1 MVQAQLNITIRQDR
15 QPTCFGYTNAQVS
28 AIVTGGTTPYAFAW
42 SSGTNNPNS
51 SILSGIG
58 AGNYT
63 VTVTDNGGLSA
74 VQSFSVTQ
82 PTVLSAAPA
91 SVSGNVCAATNENYA
106 ANVTGGVAPYT
117 YRWYNVANT
126 TVGTAAT
133 HLFTNAGQYYVSIT
147 DAIGCSTIKPLI
159 VNAPLVATFDKND
172 VSCGGMCDG
181 SAMAVVTGGK
191 APYSY
196 HWDFMPMSPPNNR
209 THLTSVMF
217 PVPGG
222 NYTCTITDGAGCTRI
237 ISGSIYEPT
246 PVGLNLTITAGN
258 ICQGNASIQAVGT
271 GGFAGT
277 KTYILTGQNN
287 TPLGTNTTGTF
298 TNLGIGEYHLVVKDP
313 NDCPKDTLFSIRDM
327 STFNVSAIK
336 TDASC
341 AGVSNGSA
349 TAQISGGN
357 GPWRYIW
364 SNGATSAHVVNLAS
378 GNYTVSVYDG
388 LNCFKTASVT
398 IGTTSNLTLTT
409 TGVNAACTSNNGS
422 ASVTVQNGTAPYTY
436 AWSSGA
442 TTVNATQLVSGSYV
456 VTVTD
461 ANGCRMVSNPVV
473 ITATNALAATGTSN
487 PAICTATNGSIQITP
502 TSGTAPYNY
511 VLNGSNNAT
520 GQFTNLSAGS
530 YNVAIS
536 DANGCNTTTS
546 VAVATDNRTVTINP
560 TVTNTSCRS
569 NDGRIDLTAT
579 GSTNTFQ
586 YTLSSTPAVTNTTGQ
601 FVGLAAGS
609 YNVTVVDGNG
619 CRATTAAAV
628 SNGSAALTCG
638 ATTVAATCTSAT
650 GGFTVVSGGGRT
662 PYTYTMNGTVYTSP
676 IFTGLTAGD
685 YSVTMTDANG
695 CQLVSVITVPLNT
708 VAINLNVNAT
718 ATGCTGSTGRVTASA
733 NGGTAPYRY
742 TLNGVTNTSGIFAN
756 LSAGSFNV
764 NVTDANGCQNTVAT
778 EVTTNG
784 ATITATAIAS
794 STFCGSSN
802 GSLTFTATGG
812 TAPYNYTLNGVTN
825 QNGTFTNLSANSYT
839 VSITDATGCQSTR
852 SAIVSNHNATIT
864 ATATANAANC
874 NGTGSIS
881 VTATGGTAPYT
892 YTLNGVSNTTGQF
905 TGLAASATPYNVSV
919 QDANRC
925 NGTATALV
933 NSISANITITA
944 TSNVANCGGANGS
957 IQATATG
964 GTAPYTY
971 TLNGVSNATGQFTG
985 LAAATTAYTVSVR
998 DANGCQSTASATVNT
1013 RASNVS
1019 ATATTTAALCNGAT
1033 GGIQVT
1039 STGGTAPY
1047 TYTLNGVS
1055 NTTGQFTG
1063 LAASATP
1070 YTVTI
1075 RDANGCNSTTSAT
1088 VNATTATI
1096 TATATMTAASCTG
1109 ATGGIQIVSTG
1120 GTAPYTYTLNG
1131 VSNTTGQFTGLAAS
1145 ATPYTV
1151 TIRDANGCNSTTSA
1165 TVNATTATITA
1176 TATMTA
1182 ASCTGAAGGIRVVS
1196 TGGTAPYTYTL
1207 NGVSNTTGQF
1217 TGLAA
1222 SATPYNVTIRDA
1234 NGCTGATSATVSGS
1248 AVNLTATATSTPAI
1262 CTNNT
1267 GSLTITASGGN
1278 LPYTYATNGTSNMD
1292 GQFDRL
1298 AAGTYAITITDANGC
1313 QSVQNQSV
1321 TATNP
1326 TITPTVNA
1334 ANTTC
1339 TGNDG
1344 RITISATGGTN
1355 SYRFE
1360 LPSSNNTNGQFT
1372 GLAVGNYV
1380 VTVVDGNGCRATANA
1395 TVGNGSNVVTATSTT
1410 TPAICT
1416 NNNGVIVV
1424 TGAGGTAPY
1433 TYTLNGASNGT
1444 GRFENLAGNSYSIEI
1459 VDAGNCRTTTNV
1471 TLSVNNMNV
1480 SATVTAGS
1488 ATCRGNDGGL
1498 TIVATGGNGNFW
1510 YAVNGVSN
1518 TTGVFTGLTP
1528 GSYTVISTDGN
1539 GCQARSTGLIQDG
1552 SRLLNPTVQATT
1564 PAVCA
1569 GNNGTANLNVTGGTG
1584 NYSYV
1589 LNGVTNSTGLFTG
1602 LATGTYTAT
1611 ITDGTTCRTTV
1622 PVTIGATT
1630 SNVVLTS
1637 NRVGATSCTG
1647 NDGSIEVLASGG
1659 TSPYT
1664 YRLNTAS
1671 NTTGQFSGLSAN
1683 TYTITA
1689 TDANGCTSTVSATV
1703 NAATGLLATTADL
1716 QVPTCRNANGSF
1728 RVIPSNGT
1736 APYTYNLGSQTNQ
1749 TGIFTNLRTGDYV
1762 VTVTDANNC
1771 VTALPSV
1778 NLQSIGNIT
1787 AAVTTTPVR
1796 CTGDSVT
1803 IRFTDA
1809 STVSGGGTQ
1818 FDRNWLFGNGYGGTA
1833 NNLEL
1838 IFSTRMTNVRLIV
1851 TSTQGCADTI
1861 SQNLP
1866 VGLLEIAVQDTATT
1880 CQNTTVNVAT
1890 TNNSLGA
1897 PVSYTWTPSHL
1908 IASGGNTATPSLN
1921 VGTTRQVVYVSMTNG
1936 ICTKTDS
1943 VVINPI
1949 IPLPVDQALV
1959 TNHSDCTNGLRVD
1972 FSNTNLN
1979 AGAYRWVF
1987 GDPANPTAGA
1997 SSGNAS
2003 YTYGS
2008 AGTYTALL
2016 VPAAACL
2023 DTIRRT
2029 FTIQSGSAVQLR
2041 TIPNY
2046 QTGVNF
2052 CDANITVQ
2060 VRARTNA
2067 TTVRWSTNRNFTDTI
2082 GTDTL
2087 TNLVPANGISTFYVE
2102 GKDAR
2107 GCRTVDSTKLTDRS
2121 VGVDVQNNVGIC
2133 ADGIGHLVA
2142 ENRNSRDTLTIMWT
2156 PPAGVTVV
2164 KGQGELKPDLGGSG
2178 TGYVYGFFRN
2188 QWGCTK
2194 LDSAKVD
2201 MINMSASLTARD
2213 TVVAKGDT
2221 TLLTVTPGASSYTY
2235 NWNPTVTT
2243 NGAAISVKPDTT
2255 TTYYVIVTDTN
2266 GCKAMAKVLVKVY
2279 SPECKDPFI
2288 YIPNAFSPNGDGNN
2302 EMLYVRGENLKQQCY
2317 FAVYNRWGEIVF
2329 ESYDKEI
2336 GWDGFHKQTPVCP
2349 DVYGYYLRGTC
2360 KNGEPIFIKGN
2371 ITVLK

>member
-15 QPTCFGYTNAQVS
+15 QPTCFGYTDAQVS
-28 AIVTGGTTPYAFAW
+28 AIVAGGTAPYGFVW
-42 SSGTNNPNS
+42 SSGSNNPNS
-51 SILSGIG
+51 STLTGIG

-91 SVSGNVCAATNENYA
+91 SVSGNACAATNESYA
-106 ANVTGGVAPYT
+106 ANATGGVAPYT
-117 YRWYNVANT
+117 YRWYNVANA

-133 HLFTNAGQYYVSIT
+133 QLFTNAGQYYVAVT
-147 DAIGCSTIKPLI
+147 DAQGCSIIRPLV

-181 SAMAVVTGGK
+181 SVMAVVTGGK
-191 APYSY
+191 APYDY
-196 HWDFMPMSPPNNR
+196 HWNFMPMTPPGNMTN
-209 THLTSVMF
+209 LTSVMF

-222 NYTCTITDGAGCTRI
+222 SYSCTITDGAGCVRTI
-237 ISGSIYEPT
+237 TGSVYEPT

-258 ICQGNASIQAVGT
+258 LCTGNASIQAVGT

-287 TPLGTNTTGTF
+287 TPLGTNTTGIF

-313 NDCPKDTLFSIRDM
+313 HDCPKDTLFSIRDM
-327 STFNVSAIK
+327 STLNVTAIK

-341 AGVSNGSA
+341 TGVNNGSA

-357 GPWRYIW
+357 GPWRYVW
-364 SNGATSAHVVNLAS
+364 SNGATSAQIVNLAA

-398 IGTTSNLTLTT
+398 IGTVSNLTLTT
-409 TGVNAACTSNNGS
+409 TGANAACTNNNGS
-422 ASVTVQNGTAPYTY
+422 ARVAVQNGTAPYTY
-436 AWSSGA
+436 AWSNGA
-442 TTVNATQLVSGSYV
+442 TTANATQLGTGSYV
-456 VTVTD
+456 VTVID
-461 ANGCRMVSNPVV
+461 ANGCRMISNAVV
-473 ITATNALAATGTSN
+473 ITATNALTATGTSS

-520 GQFTNLSAGS
+520 GQFTNLAAGS
-530 YNVAIS
+530 YTVAVS
-536 DANGCNTTTS
+536 DANGCNATTS
-546 VAVATDNRTVTINP
+546 VAVTADNRTVTINP

-579 GSTNTFQ
+579 GSTNYFQ
-586 YTLSSTPAVTNTTGQ
+586 YTLSGTPTVTNTTGQ
-601 FVGLAAGS
+601 FVGLASGS

-628 SNGSAALTCG
+628 SNGGTALTCG
-638 ATTVAATCTSAT
+638 ATTVVATCTSAT
-650 GGFTVVSGGGRT
+650 GGFTITSGGGRP
-662 PYTYTMNGTVYTSP
+662 PYTYTMNGAVYNSP
-676 IFTGLTAGD
+676 VFTGLTAGD

-695 CQLVSVITVPLNT
+695 CQLVSVITVPRNT
-708 VAINLNVNAT
+708 VSINLNVNAT
-718 ATGCTGSTGRVTASA
+718 PTGCTGSTGGVTASA

-756 LSAGSFNV
+756 LSAGNFNV
-764 NVTDANGCQNTVAT
+764 SVADANGCQNTVAT
-778 EVTTNG
+778 QVTTNSSN
-784 ATITATAIAS
+784 ITATAIGS
-794 STFCGSSN
+794 STFCGTSN
-802 GSLTFTATGG
+802 GSLTFTAAGG
-812 TAPYNYTLNGVTN
+812 TAPYSYTLNGVTN
-825 QNGTFTNLSANSYT
+825 TTGTFTNLSANSYT
-839 VSITDATGCQSTR
+839 VSITDATGCQGTR
-852 SAIVSNHNATIT
+852 SAIVTNHNSTLSVT
-864 ATATANAANC
+864 ATPNAANC
-874 NGTGSIS
+874 NGLGSI
-881 VTATGGTAPYT
+881 T
-892 YTLNGVSNTTGQF
+892 
-905 TGLAASATPYNVSV
+905 
-919 QDANRC
+919 
-925 NGTATALV
+925 
-933 NSISANITITA
+933 
-944 TSNVANCGGANGS
+944 
-957 IQATATG
+957 
-964 GTAPYTY
+964 
-971 TLNGVSNATGQFTG
+971 
-985 LAAATTAYTVSVR
+985 
-998 DANGCQSTASATVNT
+998 
-1013 RASNVS
+1013 
-1019 ATATTTAALCNGAT
+1019 
-1033 GGIQVT
+1033 VT

-1063 LAASATP
+1063 LAAAATA
-1070 YTVTI
+1070 YNISV
-1075 RDANGCNSTTSAT
+1075 RDANGCNG
-1088 VNATTATI
+1088 
-1096 TATATMTAASCTG
+1096 TATATVNSISATITTTATTTAAICNS
-1109 ATGGIQIVSTG
+1109 ATGGIQVVSTG
-1120 GTAPYTYTLNG
+1120 GTSPYTYTLNG
-1131 VSNTTGQFTGLAAS
+1131 VSNTTGQFTGLSAS
-1145 ATPYTV
+1145 V
-1151 TIRDANGCNSTTSA
+1151 
-1165 TVNATTATITA
+1165 
-1176 TATMTA
+1176 
-1182 ASCTGAAGGIRVVS
+1182 
-1196 TGGTAPYTYTL
+1196 
-1207 NGVSNTTGQF
+1207 
-1217 TGLAA
+1217 
-1222 SATPYNVTIRDA
+1222 TPYNVTVRDA
-1234 NGCTGATSATVSGS
+1234 NGCTGATTATISGS
-1248 AVNLTATATSTPAI
+1248 SANITATATSTPAI

-1278 LPYTYATNGTSNMD
+1278 LPYTYATNGTSNTD
-1292 GQFDRL
+1292 GLFDRL

-1313 QSVQNQSV
+1313 QNVQSQSI

-1326 TITPTVNA
+1326 TITPTVNTG
-1334 ANTTC
+1334 NTTC

-1344 RITISATGGTN
+1344 RITISAIGGTN

-1360 LPSSNNTNGQFT
+1360 LPSFNNTNGQFT
-1372 GLAVGNYV
+1372 GLAAGNYV

-1395 TVGNGSNVVTATSTT
+1395 TVNNGANAVTATSTT

-1433 TYTLNGASNGT
+1433 TYTLNGASNST
-1444 GRFENLAGNSYSIEI
+1444 GRFENLAGNRYSIEI
-1459 VDAGNCRTTTNV
+1459 VDAGNCRTTANV
-1471 TLSVNNMNV
+1471 TLPVNNINV
-1480 SATVTAGS
+1480 LATVTAGS

-1498 TIVATGGNGNFW
+1498 TVVATGGNGVFW
-1510 YAVNGVSN
+1510 YAVSGVVNSN
-1518 TTGVFTGLTP
+1518 TTGIFTGLAP
-1528 GSYTVISTDGN
+1528 GTYTVISTDGN

-1564 PAVCA
+1564 PAVCT

-1584 NYSYV
+1584 NYSYI
-1589 LNGVTNSTGLFTG
+1589 LNGVTNSTGIFAG
-1602 LATGTYTAT
+1602 LASGNYTAT

-1637 NRVGATSCTG
+1637 DRVGATSCTG
-1647 NDGSIEVLASGG
+1647 NDGSIAVSASGG

-1664 YRLNTAS
+1664 YRLNTTS
-1671 NTTGQFSGLSAN
+1671 NTTGQFRGLSAN
-1683 TYTITA
+1683 TYIISVA
-1689 TDANGCTSTVSATV
+1689 DANGCTSTVSATV

-1716 QVPTCRNANGSF
+1716 QIPTCRNANGSF
-1728 RVIPSNGT
+1728 RVVPSNGT
-1736 APYTYNLGSQTNQ
+1736 APYTYRLGSETNQ
-1749 TGIFTNLRTGDYV
+1749 TGVFTNLRTGDYV

-1771 VTALPSV
+1771 VTALPAV
-1778 NLQSIGNIT
+1778 NLQSVGSI
-1787 AAVTTTPVR
+1787 AAALTTTPVR

-1818 FDRNWLFGNGYGGTA
+1818 FNRNWLFGNGYTGTA

-1838 IFSTRMTNVRLIV
+1838 TFSTRNANVRLIV

-1861 SQNLP
+1861 SRNMP
-1866 VGLLEIAVQDTATT
+1866 VGLLEVAIQDTATN
-1880 CQNTTVNVAT
+1880 CQNTTVNVAA
-1890 TNNSLGA
+1890 TNNSLGD
-1897 PVSYTWTPSHL
+1897 PVRFTWTPSHL
-1908 IASGGNTATPSLN
+1908 IASGGNTANPRLT
-1921 VGTTRQVVYVSMTNG
+1921 VGTTRQTVYVSITNG
-1936 ICTKTDS
+1936 VCTKTDS

-1949 IPLPVDQALV
+1949 IPSPVDPVLV

-1972 FSNTNLN
+1972 FSNTNTN

-1997 SSGNAS
+1997 SSANAS
-2003 YTYGS
+2003 YTYGA
-2008 AGTYTALL
+2008 AGTYTAILI
-2016 VPAAACL
+2016 PSAACL

-2029 FTIQSGSAVQLR
+2029 VTVQNGSAVQLR

-2046 QTGVNF
+2046 ATGVNY

-2060 VRARTNA
+2060 VRVRTNA
-2067 TTVRWSTNRNFTDTI
+2067 TTVRWSTDRNFTRII

-2087 TNLVPANGISTFYVE
+2087 ANIVPSNGATTFYVE
-2102 GKDAR
+2102 GRDAR
-2107 GCRTVDSTKLTDRS
+2107 GCRTVDSTKLIDRS
-2121 VGVDVQNNVGIC
+2121 VGVDVDDVVGIC
-2133 ADGIGHLVA
+2133 SDGIGHLRA

-2156 PPAGVTVV
+2156 PPTGVTVV
-2164 KGQGELKPDLGGSG
+2164 KGQGELKADVSGTG

-2194 LDSAKVD
+2194 LDSVKVD
-2201 MINMSASLTARD
+2201 MIHMTASLTARD

-2221 TLLTVTPGASSYTY
+2221 TILTVTPGAGTYTY
-2235 NWNPTVTT
+2235 NWNPNVTT
-2243 NGAAISVKPDTT
+2243 SGSPVSIKPDSTR
-2255 TTYYVIVTDTN
+2255 TYYVIVTDTN

-2279 SPECKDPFI
+2279 SPECRDPFI

-2302 EMLYVRGENLKQQCY
+2302 EKLFVRGENLKQQCY

-2336 GWDGFHKQTPVCP
+2336 GWNGLHKDTPVCP